1 MAGIKGELAKLSRL
15 SRQIKGLSE
24 AKWRAA
30 AGKAMGATALK
41 LVSDGFRLQHD
52 PQGKPW
58 KQLADKTKSAR
69 RTGKRGSKAKRK
81 RAHKILLNT
90 GRLRA
95 SFSAKP
101 SSGGFT
107 VSSKAVY
114 AAVHQFGH
122 TFKRGTGTQRVDARP
137 MVPTKKLGKT
147 WELALAKSAK
157 RALEIQVAKG
167 KR

>member
-41 LVSDGFRLQHD
+41 LVADGFRLQHD

-58 KQLADKTKSAR
+58 KPLATRTQAR
-69 RTGKRGSKAKRK
+69 RRKGRSKAKRK
-81 RAHKILLNT
+81 KKNKILLNT

-107 VSSKAVY
+107 VSSNAVY

-147 WELALAKSAK
+147 WEQALAKSAK
-157 RALEIQVAKG
+157 RALEIQVKKAG
-167 KR
+167 G